1 MTDAELLAEAEWMLA
16 YIERE
21 WHGCRPY
28 SRFAR
33 SLPEVLNKVVEDAKQ
48 KESSSERAEESQ

>member
-1 MTDAELLAEAEWMLA
+1 MTDEELLAEAEWMLA

-33 SLPEVLNKVVEDAKQ
+33 SLPLVLNKVVEDAKQ
-48 KESSSERAEESQ
+48 KDEAIAQEEKP